1 MIICKIIEF
10 KIKTSVP
17 FDLFARITVNPRLTL
32 TCHLPELE
40 MAPSRSRQLRCV
52 FTVRSLGVSVN
63 QSQYRMAALGRTQA
77 NAQNH
82 KQASAELFH
91 TNTNCT
97 LYWYK
102 THKERHIAGHILGT
116 MKFGTSHI
124 YSLHHQKDDI
134 FLWTFVANKS
144 LPLMTTLKGFIGGC
158 YWYVLCFSTG

>member
-1 MIICKIIEF
+1 M
-10 KIKTSVP
+10 P
-17 FDLFARITVNPRLTL
+17 PPWAWDGTVEKEPVKVCLL
-32 TCHLPELE
+32 
-40 MAPSRSRQLRCV
+40 
-52 FTVRSLGVSVN
+52 FTVRFLGVSVN

-102 THKERHIAGHILGT
+102 THKERHIAGHTLGT

-124 YSLHHQKDDI
+124 YSLPSSKRCN
-134 FLWTFVANKS
+134 FLVDFVTNKS
-144 LPLMTTLKGFIGGC
+144 YIDDNPEMIHRWMLL
-158 YWYVLCFSTG
+158 VCFMLFNLLIQHHFTCFPVSYLLLFMQVCNSHRMNSMI